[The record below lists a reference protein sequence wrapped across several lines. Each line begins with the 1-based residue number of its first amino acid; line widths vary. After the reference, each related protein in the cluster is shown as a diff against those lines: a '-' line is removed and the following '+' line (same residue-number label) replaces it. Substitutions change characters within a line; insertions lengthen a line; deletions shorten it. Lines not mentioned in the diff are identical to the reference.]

1 MQRRA
6 LLRYIASA
14 SAAFPLHRVR
24 VWAQVRE
31 LPPQAVAALHQ
42 IGAAVLP
49 ASIGEPRI
57 RSVVDAFVA
66 WTRGYRE
73 DVPLAH
79 GYGHPRLE
87 KTGPTPVPKYL
98 TQLDA
103 LDRAARARGGPF
115 ETLDRESQR
124 VLLDRSL
131 VTSGIRAMPPRPSG
145 QHVVADLMAFY
156 FRSSEANDDCY
167 RALIQREVCRPI
179 EVTVRRP
186 QPK

>member
-1 MQRRA
+1 MQRRT
-6 LLRYIASA
+6 LLRYMASA

-24 VWAQVRE
+24 VWAQARE
-31 LPPQAVAALHQ
+31 LTPQAIAMLHQ
-42 IGAAVLP
+42 IGAVVLP
-49 ASIGEPRI
+49 ASIGEPRV
-57 RSVVDAFVA
+57 RSVVEGFVA

-73 DVPLAH
+73 GVPLAH

-87 KTGPTPVPKYL
+87 KTGPTPVPGYL
-98 TQLDA
+98 AQLDA
-103 LDRAARARGGPF
+103 LDRAARARGAQF

-124 VLLDRSL
+124 ALLDRSL
-131 VTSGIRAMPPRPSG
+131 AAAGIRAMPPRASG

-186 QPK
+186 PPK